1 MYPLSVIEMITS
13 STGISDSSSI
23 SPSDSII
30 LVLRSSL
37 YLSFN
42 SSNSVLIMPVTLS
55 GLLKISR

>member
-42 SSNSVLIMPVTLS
+42 SSNSVLIIPVTLS